1 MNISSAIDQ
10 MKFYAKK
17 LSAKLSE
24 LYWTISQKVWKA
36 YQKGISF
43 FSRGDVHHG

>member
-1 MNISSAIDQ
+1 MNIASAIDQ

-24 LYWTISQKVWKA
+24 LYWAISQKVWKA

-43 FSRGDVHHG
+43 FSRGDVRNG

>member
-10 MKFYAKK
+10 LKFYAKK

-24 LYWTISQKVWKA
+24 LYWAISQKVWKA

-43 FSRGDVHHG
+43 FSRGNVHHG